1 MCMRL
6 YHFIN
11 EKYGLQSLRLNRL
24 KIAQID
30 QLNDP
35 FEFLGV
41 ELSNSKIRELFYE
54 SKQVSSKEFGIL
66 CFSASYHNPALWA
79 HYADSHK
86 GLCLGFDVQSE
97 YCRKVHY
104 SETRLSTDEFIDQ
117 QNQRSDTISAE
128 IWDKLA
134 QRETQGQIDESCELD
149 NIVSASIRNDVEAD
163 NEGREFM
170 LKTCSSKF
178 SHWSYEEEYRV
189 FVPLI
194 NKQNGL
200 YFWDYGDEITLKQ
213 VILGLNSSVLRSK
226 MEKLT
231 CSKTEVEV
239 FKVRE
244 DYSEF
249 KMVRDENY

>member
-1 MCMRL
+1 MRL

-11 EKYGLQSLRLNRL
+11 KKYGRDSLRLNRL
-24 KIAQID
+24 KIAHID

-41 ELSNSKIRELFYE
+41 ELSNSENRELFYHL
-54 SKQVSSKEFGIL
+54 KQAYSKEFGIL
-66 CFSASYHNPALWA
+66 CFSASYHNPVLWA

-104 SETRLSTDEFIDQ
+104 SETRLSIDEFMDQ
-117 QNQRSDTISAE
+117 QNQRSDAISAE

-134 QRETQGQIDESCELD
+134 QRESQGQIDESCELE

-170 LKTCSSKF
+170 LKTFSTKF
-178 SHWSYEEEYRV
+178 SHWSYEEEYRL

-194 NKQNGL
+194 NKHNGL
-200 YFWDYGDEITLKQ
+200 YFWDYGDEIALKQ
-213 VILGLNSSVLRSK
+213 VIIGLNSSILRS
-226 MEKLT
+226 EIEPLVG
-231 CSKTEVEV
+231 SNNEVEV
-239 FKVRE
+239 FKVRK
-244 DYSEF
+244 DYREF
-249 KMVRDENY
+249 KLVRDENY